1 MPNSFRSELHELRPD
16 VEEAAHK
23 NRENRRIALALRS
36 VRKDNGLT
44 QHDLASSSDL
54 TMDEIERIEAASGD
68 LPKLEDVIRYM
79 EACGGHLVLA
89 VSGSEIYADAFPDAR
104 VALAV

>member
-23 NRENRRIALALRS
+23 HRDKRKMALALRS
-36 VRKDNGLT
+36 VRKDKGLS

-54 TMDEIERIEAASGD
+54 TLDEIERIEAGSGD
-68 LPKLEDVIRYM
+68 LPELEDVIRYM

-89 VSGSEIYADAFPDAR
+89 VSGSEIDADVFPDAR